1 MRFVLHNTKAKI
13 LPSIKGRDMFNV
25 QLKNGEVLIIPAEY
39 YPRCALIIATKENLF
54 TLKPISRLEAL
65 FKSFTRNIFNHV
77 FAVLSVINVSICT
90 PLLITSS
97 SGNPK
102 SDYYFYLFLGFITS
116 FYITKIY
123 TNCIN
128 TQSFSIDSV
137 ARQLGY
143 ESSCS
148 MLKPYD
154 ERMLKSIIDVNSLK
168 ISRATLFFDDLYGI
182 IFDVATTRRI
192 ADIFF
197 RRSHLKIIK

>member
-1 MRFVLHNTKAKI
+1 
-13 LPSIKGRDMFNV
+13 MFNV
-25 QLKNGEVLIIPAEY
+25 QLKNGKALIIPAEY

-65 FKSFTRNIFNHV
+65 LKRFTRTIFNHV

-123 TNCIN
+123 TNYIN

-143 ESSCS
+143 ESSCGT
-148 MLKPYD
+148 LKPYD
-154 ERMLKSIIDVNSLK
+154 ERMLKSIIDVNNIK
-168 ISRATLFFDDLYGI
+168 ISRTTLFFDDLYGI
-182 IFDVATTRRI
+182 LFDADPTRRI

-197 RRSHLKIIK
+197 RRPHLKIIK

>member
-1 MRFVLHNTKAKI
+1 
-13 LPSIKGRDMFNV
+13 MFNV
-25 QLKNGEVLIIPAEY
+25 QLKNGDVLIIPVEY

-65 FKSFTRNIFNHV
+65 LKRFTRNIFNHV

-97 SGNPK
+97 AGNPK

-123 TNCIN
+123 TNYIN

-148 MLKPYD
+148 TLKPYD
-154 ERMLKSIIDVNSLK
+154 ERMLKSIIDVNNLK

-197 RRSHLKIIK
+197 RRPHLKIIK